1 MIRTSFYY
9 VHKVSLNLCSASLLN
24 YYHLSSEGNPK
35 TSKVKEPSMFIFC
48 LTKLPRHRATVSLGF
63 TDRIA
68 SVETKKHREGK
79 GKILER
85 DETGADFE
93 RVRRGPSTSKKRPR
107 GRDLARFLLSKRRA
121 LSEKESPGMRNKRG
135 VCQEPETG

>member
-9 VHKVSLNLCSASLLN
+9 VHKVSLNLCSASLLS
-24 YYHLSSEGNPK
+24 YYHLSSERNPR

-48 LTKLPRHRATVSLGF
+48 LTKLPRHRNAVSLGF

-93 RVRRGPSTSKKRPR
+93 RVRRGPSTSKKRPS

-121 LSEKESPGMRNKRG
+121 LSEKESSGMRNKRG
-135 VCQEPETG
+135 VCQESETG